1 MPPRKLHCLL
11 CGGPVAY
18 DGDPGRLQD
27 HLRRDH
33 EATAEAGLDWV
44 LAGSLME
51 RGRREAVLAAI
62 LSNTAAPGGGDS
74 EPGDT
79 SPGTKVILNIDIS
92 DDDQEDCSSGP
103 ADGTGS
109 EWFPN
114 DSIDKDENMKEQG
127 EEMTVQEESLHAS
140 KDLSDDT
147 FEAAMSERRKNTMEK
162 SSWKE
167 MKSGKDTGD
176 DSDLIHK
183 SIQGSV
189 TVEEAVGDHE
199 IVRATGDNPRK
210 HIECEFCDF
219 KADTNF
225 KLRNHMKKVH
235 SMSSFI
241 KFAKAKDN
249 KKEESVQKTTVS
261 DDLEKKMEEFSKL
274 LSGPPEDARQCGDSS
289 VQSNKP
295 PHKKRRVTFEKDE
308 MLVEEDSKISSAGTQ
323 KHKAL
328 KRTSKSKN
336 KASATKDK
344 KITENLKLSAMK
356 NKVEVQLKEI
366 CNSPK
371 DQDELVDKSS
381 VGKTEED
388 FQKLKKDFS
397 NVGPTVNISGSVY
410 FQCHKSVIKQLSK
423 SSLKDF
429 NMKTLQRDSNLP
441 DNWFN
446 VINYFDGCKRTV
458 RDFMTPDR
466 QVIRTKTGVIEFMKI
481 SNLYSEEEVSR
492 VSNYLDTRQKKVK

>member
-103 ADGTGS
+103 AGTGS

-114 DSIDKDENMKEQG
+114 NSTEKDENMREQG
-127 EEMTVQEESLHAS
+127 GAMTVQEESLHAS

-167 MKSGKDTGD
+167 MKSGKDVGD

-183 SIQGSV
+183 SMQGSV

-199 IVRATGDNPRK
+199 IIRGTGDNPRK

-241 KFAKAKDN
+241 KFAKAKD

-261 DDLEKKMEEFSKL
+261 DDLQRKMEEFSKL

-308 MLVEEDSKISSAGTQ
+308 MLVEEDSKISSTETQ
-323 KHKAL
+323 KQTAL
-328 KRTSKSKN
+328 KKTSKSKN
-336 KASATKDK
+336 IASASKDK

-371 DQDELVDKSS
+371 DQDELVDNSS
-381 VGKTEED
+381 VGNTEED
-388 FQKLKKDFS
+388 FEKLKKDFS

-410 FQCHKSVIKQLSK
+410 FQMHKSVIKQLSK

>member
-1 MPPRKLHCLL
+1 MPSRKLHCLL

-33 EATAEAGLDWV
+33 EATASAGLDWV

-62 LSNTAAPGGGDS
+62 LSNTAASGGGDS
-74 EPGDT
+74 EQGDT

-103 ADGTGS
+103 AGTGS
-109 EWFPN
+109 ECFLN
-114 DSIDKDENMKEQG
+114 NSTEKDENMKEQVEG
-127 EEMTVQEESLHAS
+127 MTFQEESLHAS

-147 FEAAMSERRKNTMEK
+147 SMTAMSETRKNRMK

-167 MKSGKDTGD
+167 MKYGKDKGD

-183 SIQGSV
+183 SMQGSV

-199 IVRATGDNPRK
+199 INRGTGDDPRK

-225 KLRNHMKKVH
+225 KLRKHMKNVH

-241 KFAKAKDN
+241 KFAKSKD
-249 KKEESVQKTTVS
+249 KKEESVQKTNVAA
-261 DDLEKKMEEFSKL
+261 DLQRKIDEFSKL
-274 LSGPPEDARQCGDSS
+274 LSGPPEDAEQCGDSS
-289 VQSNKP
+289 TQSNQP
-295 PHKKRRVTFEKDE
+295 PHKKRRITFEKDE
-308 MLVEEDSKISSAGTQ
+308 MLMEEDGKRSPAGTQ
-323 KHKAL
+323 KHKTP
-328 KRTSKSKN
+328 KKTSKSKN
-336 KASATKDK
+336 KALALKDK

-366 CNSPK
+366 CNSPPK
-371 DQDELVDKSS
+371 DQNSLVDNSS
-381 VGKTEED
+381 VGRTEED
-388 FQKLKKDFS
+388 FEKLKKDFN
-397 NVGPTVNISGSVY
+397 NVGPSVNISGSVY
-410 FQCHKSVIKQLSK
+410 FQFHKSVIKQLSK

-446 VINYFDGCKRTV
+446 IINYFDGCKRKV

-466 QVIRTKTGVIEFMKI
+466 QVIRTKTGVIEYMKI